1 MDGDHFIMNIM
12 PVRIQAGQEAGGN
25 TASAINQGESGLFT
39 ELFTQESASQQAA
52 SVTAISHREASAKQS
67 AGDESAEP
75 LAAEQQVDD
84 KSSHEAVDSTAN
96 SSSHPGE
103 DNSQPIS
110 LLAANVV
117 SHADNVEHS
126 ATLAKDDVAKESNKN
141 AADTRPGTL
150 ANTEQKNAHGG
161 ESGDAE
167 KVRGTGVRQGGSSL
181 PPEEGSY
188 QRVPV
193 AAGGDRVMPHT
204 TDTAQNTGVVK
215 GSQSNSAATAQSMA
229 AADAETNAASRK
241 PLSESTDKQNA
252 SPLPA
257 ASSSNSTRDTSK
269 LATIADVIQTAAE
282 HTKNQD
288 ATPVSRHRSGNS
300 ASLDGQSAAVSGF
313 QTTRAAQSAGGDASQ
328 AANPSP
334 VQSKVAQALGAQAH
348 LVMDDNG
355 GQAESSQAQGS
366 KVAADVNTAASA
378 TTMRAP
384 DWLVQIEHGRRW
396 GQSASSA
403 VAESPRQD
411 AEGKPMP
418 LGEKAATED
427 AKEDSRLS
435 LIQKEALS
443 PAINE
448 QKESAIVSQAASA
461 LTADTVT
468 NSQTAAPQEAGLM
481 MSARDTGLSSATV
494 DRPPVLDRALTLHG
508 SAEQNA
514 KQLAQQAQVVVSQN
528 LQEADIRLNPS
539 ELGGLK
545 IQIKMEQGEVQ
556 VQFVASSPQAK
567 ELIEQAMPRLREM
580 LNQQG
585 MNLGQQGQG
594 QQPGQQQA
602 QGQTLLAGQ
611 HQGAQ
616 QEQQQRQGGDSAREN
631 GQSYSPIG
639 DVDVTLAENAHSQ
652 RARTD
657 TGRIDFFA

>member
-1 MDGDHFIMNIM
+1 MDGDYFIMNIM
-12 PVRIQAGQEAGGN
+12 PVRIQAGQEGGGN

-161 ESGDAE
+161 EAGDAE
-167 KVRGTGVRQGGSSL
+167 KLRGTGVRQGGSSL

-215 GSQSNSAATAQSMA
+215 GSQSNSAATDQSMA

-300 ASLDGQSAAVSGF
+300 TSLDGQSAAVSGF
-313 QTTRAAQSAGGDASQ
+313 QATRAVQSAGGDASQ

-334 VQSKVAQALGAQAH
+334 VQNKVAQALGAQAH

-403 VAESPRQD
+403 VAESARQD

-418 LGEKAATED
+418 LGEKTATGD
-427 AKEDSRLS
+427 SKEDSRLS
-435 LIQKEALS
+435 FIQKQTLP
-443 PAINE
+443 PAVNE
-448 QKESAIVSQAASA
+448 QEESVSVSQPASA
-461 LTADTVT
+461 VTTDTIT
-468 NSQTAAPQEAGLM
+468 HSQASTPQEAGLM
-481 MSARDTGLSSATV
+481 MSARDAGPSSAV
-494 DRPPVLDRALTLHG
+494 DRPPMLDRALTLHG

-514 KQLAQQAQVVVSQN
+514 RQLAQQAQVVVSQN

-639 DVDVTLAENAHSQ
+639 DVDVTLAENARSQ